1 MLKRKNMQI
10 AIQIF
15 GYLTVVGGIII
26 GILLYYHKQSPAV
39 WVTFFTIMSLTL
51 SLCLGWQQN
60 INKNN
65 PPKKPDQT
73 GQSKKD
79 LTLLYLF
86 ENDFNN
92 LLRSGETRTVEF
104 KTGEKVSIK
113 SKLYLDFEAQNEFIG
128 FFIPNTPGTF
138 NICIDLAEHYKIA
151 LELKNKTMVEMSG
164 PGIQP
169 VNSSELKFSGRI
181 FIYHEYPLLESQK
194 RELLTLYEQ
203 HSLSPQFRGPEYLF
217 KKKEIQKNTNHT
229 INQTG

>member
-26 GILLYYHKQSPAV
+26 GILLYYHKQTPAV
-39 WVTFFTIMSLTL
+39 WVTFLTIMSLTL
-51 SLCLGWQQN
+51 ALCLGWQQS
-60 INKNN
+60 ITDKNQ
-65 PPKKPDQT
+65 PAEKTKAKHLPD
-73 GQSKKD
+73 KE

-92 LLRSGETRTVEF
+92 LLRAGENLTLEF
-104 KTGEKVSIK
+104 KTGEKLNVK
-113 SKLYLDFEAQNEFIG
+113 SKLYLDFEAQNEFVG

-138 NICIDLAEHYKIA
+138 NICIYLAEHYKTA

-203 HSLSPQFRGPEYLF
+203 HSLSPQFRGSEYLF
-217 KKKEIQKNTNHT
+217 KKKEIQKKH
-229 INQTG
+229 